1 MTDELRT
8 ELTSIAKGI
17 WWLVLLRGIFAIIF
31 GIIAIVAPAAALTG
45 IAIVVGIYLLVDGIT
60 EIVHAVQARR
70 SDRRWGW
77 LLFQGIVSVL
87 GGLAAIILPGVAGLV
102 GGLVVLWTI
111 VIYSLMHGIL
121 GIASAAGVGEAPG
134 RGWAIVAGVVA
145 IVFAVLLAIVILV
158 NPGASVLSLIW
169 VAGIYAIIFGIM
181 LVVAAV
187 TVRRHIRSACP
198 ALRPLTGTALSDRHC
213 AARRVSS
220 GTGPSAGES

>member
-60 EIVHAVQARR
+60 EIVHAVQTRR

-187 TVRRHIRSACP
+187 KVRRHIRSA
-198 ALRPLTGTALSDRHC
+198 
-213 AARRVSS
+213 
-220 GTGPSAGES
+220 

>member
-1 MTDELRT
+1 MSDN
-8 ELTSIAKGI
+8 LTGDLARIAKGI

-45 IAIVVGIYLLVDGIT
+45 IAIVVGIYLLADGIT
-60 EIVHAVQARR
+60 EIVHAVQTRR

-77 LLFQGIVSVL
+77 LLFQGIVSML

-145 IVFAVLLAIVILV
+145 IVF
-158 NPGASVLSLIW
+158 
-169 VAGIYAIIFGIM
+169 
-181 LVVAAV
+181 
-187 TVRRHIRSACP
+187 
-198 ALRPLTGTALSDRHC
+198 
-213 AARRVSS
+213 
-220 GTGPSAGES
+220 

>member
-45 IAIVVGIYLLVDGIT
+45 IAIVVGIYLLADGIT
-60 EIVHAVQARR
+60 EIVHAVQTRR

-77 LLFQGIVSVL
+77 LLFQGIVSML

-187 TVRRHIRSACP
+187 KVRRHIRSA
-198 ALRPLTGTALSDRHC
+198 
-213 AARRVSS
+213 
-220 GTGPSAGES
+220 

>member
-60 EIVHAVQARR
+60 EIVHAVQTRR

-121 GIASAAGVGEAPG
+121 GIATAAGVGEAPG

-187 TVRRHIRSACP
+187 KVRRHIRSA
-198 ALRPLTGTALSDRHC
+198 
-213 AARRVSS
+213 
-220 GTGPSAGES
+220 